1 MSMKIDCHVHLSGV
15 SEKNGCYLSSRM
27 RRSFSIRYYFWKF
40 GMQKMPDEEAM
51 DRRFVDILAK
61 SVGDSELDRAV
72 LLGLDGV
79 YSEDGAFDSKKTHVV
94 VPNDY
99 VKDVCAAYPNRFLY
113 GASVHPYRKD
123 ALDELERIKEG
134 GAVLVKLLPNSQGF
148 DPGDPDIET
157 YYKKLA
163 ELQLPLL
170 IHCGYEHTIPPID
183 QAFGW
188 PRRLEMALDTGLRV
202 IVAHVG
208 SAGLAHVHETM
219 GETLELMT
227 RYPNCYGDTAAFC
240 SLWRGKYLLQLLD
253 EERLYR
259 MYKVKLD
266 DPMSRLIHG
275 SDFPIPISLAVF
287 FNRLKKAD
295 RRAIRDLSS
304 ELQKDIA
311 LKRLLGVPETCL
323 TLAHDIFGM
332 G

>member
-1 MSMKIDCHVHLSGV
+1 
-15 SEKNGCYLSSRM
+15 
-27 RRSFSIRYYFWKF
+27 
-40 GMQKMPDEEAM
+40 MPDEEAM
-51 DRRFVDILAK
+51 DRRFVEILAK
-61 SVGDSELDRAV
+61 SVSDSELDRAV

-79 YSEDGAFDSKKTHVV
+79 YSEDGAFDSKRTHVV
-94 VPNDY
+94 VSNNY
-99 VKDVCAAYPNRFLY
+99 VRDVCAAYPNRFLF

-123 ALDELERIKEG
+123 ALEELDRVKED

-148 DPGDPDIET
+148 DPGERRIEKV
-157 YYKKLA
+157 YQRMADLR
-163 ELQLPLL
+163 LPLL
-170 IHCGYEHTIPPID
+170 IHCGYEHTIPPVD
-183 QAFGW
+183 QAFGR
-188 PRRLEMALDTGLRV
+188 PGRLEIALGTGLRV

-208 SAGLAHVHETM
+208 SAGLAHANETM

-259 MYKVKLD
+259 KYKVKID

-275 SDFPIPISLAVF
+275 SDFPIPLSLAFF

-295 RRAIRDLSS
+295 RRELRSITS

-311 LKRLLGVPETCL
+311 LKRMLGVPDACL
-323 TLAHDIFGM
+323 TRAHEVLGIG
-332 G
+332 